1 MKYVAEYFQELEVR
15 QGYPVETKRVY
26 VATDEPKVL
35 AECRRKFPEYTF
47 LGDVSISKSA
57 SVSNRYNA
65 NSLRGII
72 VDIYMLSL
80 TDYIVGT
87 FSSQVRLSVDS
98 SRLDSIKFRVD
109 RLIFAILAG
118 IEDRLRDH
126 ADEVPGRRRPL
137 QEPGRHLVLWRA
149 GRAPAG
155 MDSSV

>member
-1 MKYVAEYFQELEVR
+1 MAEKAAFGQKKVFWPKYGFGQNFGFLGGTCFGFGALAEILLCLSTKVGTEAAFHGVEEYMKHVAEYFQELEVR

-47 LGDVSISKSA
+47 LGDVAISKSA

-87 FSSQVRLSVDS
+87 FSSQVRN
-98 SRLDSIKFRVD
+98 F
-109 RLIFAILAG
+109 G
-118 IEDRLRDH
+118 T
-126 ADEVPGRRRPL
+126 G
-137 QEPGRHLVLWRA
+137 
-149 GRAPAG
+149 
-155 MDSSV
+155 